1 MIDAHDPL
9 HPEPLRGVNH
19 NVEKPCPASQQ
30 VESAAAENH
39 AGPLNRQFG
48 NEAAF
53 DLLQLFIGGPVRR
66 RWRVDVFRGSH
77 LEDRNQFLPKARWTP
92 FEAFDLR
99 FLDPQFLGGPLQD
112 LAVDEGIAE
121 PPGNL
126 LADVGPAAA
135 QLTGDRDHDCR
146 WHGVPPR
153 VLCSSLSFFDSPT
166 RSRNSCNSIMN
177 CSLVLSSSCISDSAE
192 AQCIGSP
199 AYGAKCIILDG
210 PAKKKRAQGRICKPF
225 WIANSKTTRAST
237 QNLT

>member
-1 MIDAHDPL
+1 MAEAILVRALDHLNGLSLASRMIDAHDPL

-66 RWRVDVFRGSH
+66 RWRVDVVRGSH
-77 LEDRNQFLPKARWTP
+77 LEDRNQFLPKALWTP

-99 FLDPQFLGGPLQD
+99 FLDPQFLGDPLQD
-112 LAVDEGIAE
+112 LAVDEVIAE
-121 PPGNL
+121 PPGDL
-126 LADVGPAAA
+126 LADVGPSAA

-146 WHGVPPR
+146 WHGVPPN
-153 VLCSSLSFFDSPT
+153 VCAPPCPSSIQQSVHAILY
-166 RSRNSCNSIMN
+166 NSIMS
-177 CSLVLSSSCISDSAE
+177 CSSVFSASCIS
-192 AQCIGSP
+192 
-199 AYGAKCIILDG
+199 
-210 PAKKKRAQGRICKPF
+210 
-225 WIANSKTTRAST
+225 
-237 QNLT
+237 